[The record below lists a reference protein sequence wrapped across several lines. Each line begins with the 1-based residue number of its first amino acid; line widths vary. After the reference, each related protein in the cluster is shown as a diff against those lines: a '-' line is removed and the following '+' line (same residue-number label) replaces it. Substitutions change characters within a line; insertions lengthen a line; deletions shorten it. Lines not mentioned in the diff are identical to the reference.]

1 MIFDWI
7 LTRGSKMKIVRLFP
21 AVIVFQTLTVVAQSF
36 GDHGT
41 DTLLRR
47 KRHVTSNNSTCS
59 TQRLKSPVDGAILK
73 TPQEGNSTYFHR
85 GDKIELV
92 CEDGYQQVGQLTSF
106 ICQGDGKWNESTS
119 IRSGKKLTLRRL
131 NA

>member
-1 MIFDWI
+1 
-7 LTRGSKMKIVRLFP
+7 MKITRLFP

-36 GDHGT
+36 GDHGRNT
-41 DTLLRR
+41 LRR

-73 TPQEGNSTYFHR
+73 TPQEGNSSYFHR

-119 IRSGKKLTLRRL
+119 IRSGKKAKRL
-131 NA
+131 KRFNLESTRHVNI